1 MHSFLQ
7 AKRLWTKPRTL
18 IVCLLMPVIFLGV
31 FVWFGSLFTVVPV
44 GGDQVLC
51 FPAGDREQE
60 VRSASTMWMA
70 LYFFLPTILLIT
82 LNSAILVRLWKM
94 HRETQT
100 AQHIILEESGSI
112 ELSTTKTS
120 AGTAVHHE
128 SYTQDKKTA
137 VAEAKANREV
147 DQTAK
152 SHLM

>member
-1 MHSFLQ
+1 
-7 AKRLWTKPRTL
+7 
-18 IVCLLMPVIFLGV
+18 MPVIFLGV

-100 AQHIILEESGSI
+100 AQHNILDESGPT

-128 SYTQDKKTA
+128 SYTRDKKTA